1 MSRSMRA
8 SVKSLRICL
17 TSASSSGTERAP
29 GADAT
34 TPPLALDTQF
44 VSVPFG
50 MDSRFAAS
58 LNESPWFN
66 TSLTASA
73 LNSCV

>member
-1 MSRSMRA
+1 MPRSMRA
-8 SVKSLRICL
+8 SVKSLRTCL
-17 TSASSSGTERAP
+17 TSAPSSGTGRAP
-29 GADAT
+29 GADAA

-66 TSLTASA
+66 TSLTASD
-73 LNSCV
+73 LNSFV